1 MLTIFKHSFS
11 RSRGQI
17 LGWGLSLA
25 ILGGYMA
32 KFYDTLAAQQ
42 ESLAQLLASYPKEL
56 LAMFGNMS
64 EMFTPAGY
72 LNVEFF
78 SYMPLIIGIY
88 AILTGS
94 GLLAGDE
101 ESGTLDLVLSYPL
114 SRTALYWGR
123 LLAFVAAMLSILLLV
138 YVGFAVSVPG
148 TGLDFNLAELAQPFL
163 SLLGILLFYGGLALL
178 LSLLLPSRRLAAMI
192 GGLLLV
198 ADFFTGTLARLDE
211 NLQALAEW
219 TPLHYYQ
226 GGLATQGIEWGWFA
240 GLVGLAVVFMLL
252 AWRRFE
258 RRDIR
263 VAGEGGWG
271 LRGWSLRKK
280 QKAAAARA

>member
-1 MLTIFKHSFS
+1 MLTIFTHAFS

-25 ILGGYMA
+25 ILGGYLVN
-32 KFYDTLAAQQ
+32 FYDTMAAQQ
-42 ESLAQLLASYPKEL
+42 ESLTELLASYPQEL
-56 LAMFGNMS
+56 MAMFGGMS

-88 AILTGS
+88 AILAGS

-101 ESGTLDLVLSYPL
+101 ESGILDLVLSYPL
-114 SRTALYWGR
+114 SRTALFWGR
-123 LLAFVAAMLSILLLV
+123 VLAFVVAMLSILLLV
-138 YVGFAVSVPG
+138 YAGFAVAVPG
-148 TGLDFNLAELAQPFL
+148 TDLGISLSELARPLL
-163 SLLGILLFYGGLALL
+163 SLLSVLLFYGGLALL
-178 LSLLLPSRRLAAMI
+178 LSLVLPSRRLAAMT

-198 ADFFTGTLARLDE
+198 ADFFIGTLARLDE
-211 NLQALAEW
+211 NLEPLAEW

-226 GGLATQGIEWGWFA
+226 GGLAIKGLEWGWFA
-240 GLVGLAVVFMLL
+240 GLAGLAILFMLL
-252 AWRRFE
+252 AWWRFE

-280 QKAAAARA
+280 QKAVAAEV